1 MRTFFLV
8 YQIVLHFSQ
17 NLQTIYKQDDAFST
31 FCYNVEDFGDMICRW
46 FWWYNFKGLCLL
58 YEGYK
63 KLQLHT
69 QRAQCRVKPL
79 GPLLCGCLISRTH
92 SQQVPKLWFSGRWQ
106 WKDYFSSNQRAQLW
120 PSEEL
125 SVSASLS
132 AVHMCS
138 SIVDSFD
145 LTAAPTLRAARR
157 RLEEHAF
164 VYSADTLRPLRGPLH

>member
-1 MRTFFLV
+1 
-8 YQIVLHFSQ
+8 
-17 NLQTIYKQDDAFST
+17 
-31 FCYNVEDFGDMICRW
+31 MICSW
-46 FWWYNFKGLCLL
+46 FWWYNLKGLCLL

-106 WKDYFSSNQRAQLW
+106 WKDYFSSNQRAELW

-132 AVHMCS
+132 AVHMCQFHCRQLWPDS
-138 SIVDSFD
+138 SSHAKGCQKK
-145 LTAAPTLRAARR
+145 TGRACFCLLSWYPVSPVRASA
-157 RLEEHAF
+157 LEEKSFQISHW
-164 VYSADTLRPLRGPLH
+164 DKELTLDILK